1 MESGILDWVLLNRV
15 LPSVLAWRRFSICH
29 TRSKLLTGDMEG
41 SKCTI
46 KMGKY
51 VHEGE
56 IIGVGKQL
64 RAW

>member
-1 MESGILDWVLLNRV
+1 MESGILDWVSLNRV
-15 LPSVLAWRRFSICH
+15 LPSILAWRRFSIRVP
-29 TRSKLLTGDMEG
+29 RSKLLTGDMEG

-46 KMGKY
+46 KMGKS

-64 RAW
+64 CAW